1 MAFSEKL
8 HFTPK
13 CKTFDTSTANS
24 NFIIPFRLPKLIEED
39 FHDSSKEP
47 YCNST
52 LWRAKDYVNFIV
64 KDVARPDL
72 PEQGTLLFITFRL
85 NIAQRCFLKN
95 NCSVIFFAHF
105 SDNVDRRTTARMPW
119 HDIAVAVQGSAA
131 RDVARHF
138 IQRYTLIHNFSSI
151 HTAQRCVLKRCHLLQ
166 IFWTV
171 SENYISTFY
180 P

>member
-1 MAFSEKL
+1 M
-8 HFTPK
+8 H
-13 CKTFDTSTANS
+13 
-24 NFIIPFRLPKLIEED
+24 FRLPKLSEED

-85 NIAQRCFLKN
+85 YIGQRCVLKN
-95 NCSVIFFAHF
+95 YCPVIIFAHF

-138 IQRYTLIHNFSSI
+138 IQRYTPVHKFSSI
-151 HTAQRCVLKRCHLLQ
+151 HCTKMRFEKMPSVANFLDSFQKIIYRTRAT
-166 IFWTV
+166 ITR
-171 SENYISTFY
+171 S
-180 P
+180 

>member
-85 NIAQRCFLKN
+85 YIAKKKKN
-95 NCSVIFFAHF
+95 
-105 SDNVDRRTTARMPW
+105 
-119 HDIAVAVQGSAA
+119 
-131 RDVARHF
+131 
-138 IQRYTLIHNFSSI
+138 
-151 HTAQRCVLKRCHLLQ
+151 
-166 IFWTV
+166 
-171 SENYISTFY
+171 
-180 P
+180 

>member
-1 MAFSEKL
+1 MS
-8 HFTPK
+8 
-13 CKTFDTSTANS
+13 
-24 NFIIPFRLPKLIEED
+24 KLIEED

-85 NIAQRCFLKN
+85 NIAQRCVLKKY
-95 NCSVIFFAHF
+95 CPVIIFAHF

-138 IQRYTLIHNFSSI
+138 IQRDTPVHNFSSL
-151 HTAQRCVLKRCHLLQ
+151 HTA
-166 IFWTV
+166 
-171 SENYISTFY
+171 
-180 P
+180 